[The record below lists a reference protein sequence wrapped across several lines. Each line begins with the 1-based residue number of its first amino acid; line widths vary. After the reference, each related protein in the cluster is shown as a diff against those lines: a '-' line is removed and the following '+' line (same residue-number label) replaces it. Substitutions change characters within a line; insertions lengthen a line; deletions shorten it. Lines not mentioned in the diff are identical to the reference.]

1 MCALANANP
10 GSHLLRFVFCTVL
23 KAGLSHAWPADG
35 SLMSDPLIDGGN
47 MFSGGSLNATFVE
60 DSDTFGRTLQC
71 TSVRVNIS
79 SLTNTC
85 L

>member
-1 MCALANANP
+1 MCALGNANP
-10 GSHLLRFVFCTVL
+10 GSHLLRLLCCTVL
-23 KAGLSHAWPADG
+23 TAGLSHARPADG

-71 TSVRVNIS
+71 TSVCVDSAIS
-79 SLTNTC
+79 AH
-85 L
+85 